1 MCSVVQGD
9 VLGSSIDKDMLC
21 ECRGQMG
28 VEKYLRE
35 SCYHRIEC
43 FAADFLAVLMRK

>member
-1 MCSVVQGD
+1 MCYVVQGD

-21 ECRGQMG
+21 ERRGQMG

-43 FAADFLAVLMRK
+43 FAADSLTPLMRK